1 MRINSIRKTKSVDDI
16 LREQLEDVKEVMH
29 LNIVKLR
36 DRNGKLDDLV
46 EKGDMLTG
54 SVSCAYAKIEVKV

>member
-1 MRINSIRKTKSVDDI
+1 MDDI
-16 LREQLEDVKEVMH
+16 LREQLEEVKEVMH